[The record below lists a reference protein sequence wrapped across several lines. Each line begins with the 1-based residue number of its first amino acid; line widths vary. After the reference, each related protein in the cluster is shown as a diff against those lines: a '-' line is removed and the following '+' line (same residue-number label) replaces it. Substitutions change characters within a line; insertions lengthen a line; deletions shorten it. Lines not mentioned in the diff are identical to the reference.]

1 MKVIEFLKSLSH
13 TVIYSS
19 SLSLTSEKV
28 QRAYFPLLLLLL
40 RWIEKNVQP
49 NCCSIY
55 HQTHSY
61 ITIPNIMASL
71 GRSVLALA
79 ARRPLVNAVAGPSRY
94 GNFASSFATS
104 SRIQLDSPTP
114 PSSSTATSPLDD
126 ASAQA
131 LENALNP
138 RSRDTK
144 AQSIHI
150 PLPTSLSPST
160 TTSSTTNRQPI
171 QKSKYRIPRPAI
183 PASGNLSTIYTSDE
197 SLFTLTITATRN
209 NTTLTFSDITG
220 PLFPTISGGT
230 DKTFKNSQRASY
242 EAAHQATLK
251 MFAKM
256 EEYSKSTGQSQT
268 QAAPAGR
275 VFASPSYQYG
285 NVSGIGSR
293 RVKVVFVGLRGGQGR
308 EAVANAIS
316 GTEGDGIR
324 AFIGRVE
331 DRTGVKIGGTRGKK
345 RRRL

>member
-1 MKVIEFLKSLSH
+1 
-13 TVIYSS
+13 
-19 SLSLTSEKV
+19 
-28 QRAYFPLLLLLL
+28 
-40 RWIEKNVQP
+40 
-49 NCCSIY
+49 
-55 HQTHSY
+55 
-61 ITIPNIMASL
+61 MASL

-94 GNFASSFATS
+94 GSFASSFATS

-114 PSSSTATSPLDD
+114 SSSSTATSPLDD

-138 RSRDTK
+138 RSRDAQ

-150 PLPTSLSPST
+150 PLPTSPSPT
-160 TTSSTTNRQPI
+160 TTPSTTNRQPI

-183 PASGNLSTIYTSDE
+183 PTGGNLSTIYTSDE

-268 QAAPAGR
+268 QTAPAGR